1 MSDRKRKKFKETKVG
16 KFLLGNGSK
25 IVEGLGDILPDKGF
39 LGVLKNLIDKDDTLP
54 PQDKETALRLLQIDE
69 LEMLGV
75 TERWRSDMTSDSWLS
90 KNTRP
95 LTLMYLTFVTS
106 VLVILDSTGSD
117 FAVGTEWID
126 LIKTLLVT
134 VYVAYFGSRGYE
146 KVRKISR

>member
-1 MSDRKRKKFKETKVG
+1 MSKKKFKDTKVG
-16 KFLLGNGSK
+16 KFLNKSGSNLGD
-25 IVEGLGDILPDKGF
+25 GLGDVLPDKGF
-39 LGVLKNLIDKDDTLP
+39 LGVLRNLITADDTLP
-54 PQDKETALRLLQIDE
+54 PQDKETALKL
-69 LEMLGV
+69 LEMDEMELLEV
-75 TERWRSDMTSDSWLS
+75 SKRWSSDMASDSWLS

-106 VLVILDSTGSD
+106 VLVVLDSTDSP
-117 FAVGTEWID
+117 FKVGTEWIE